1 MTGVQ
6 HDPDRAL
13 RAGYSALIE
22 AAGRHATD
30 CNQNRP
36 DAAYGSLVEA
46 AFWIATLDSLVSSD
60 DGPRNQQKTAY
71 RSARAA
77 DRDGQV
83 VFGILWARNRL
94 YHQMPFAISHD
105 GRSFFDPPEDGD
117 GTGILYIS
125 AGTLWLP
132 ATDLDAR
139 SRPRGDA
146 PGSRKAYEDEVANRP
161 TNYTLDCA
169 IRWFATTAAAGFLPS
184 LTSP

>member
-1 MTGVQ
+1 MTDAQ

-13 RAGYSALIE
+13 RAGFAALVE
-22 AAGRHATD
+22 SAGRHATD

-46 AFWIATLDSLVSSD
+46 AFWIATLDSLVSSE
-60 DGPRNQQKTAY
+60 DGPRNQQRAAY
-71 RSARAA
+71 RLARAS
-77 DRDGQV
+77 DRDGRV

-105 GRSFFDPPEDGD
+105 GRSFFDPPGD
-117 GTGILYIS
+117 GIFYIS

-132 ATDLDAR
+132 AAEMHAP
-139 SRPRGDA
+139 SKPRGDA
-146 PGSRKAYEDEVANRP
+146 PGSRQTYEDEVANRP

-169 IRWFATTAAAGFLPS
+169 IRWFETAAAAGFFPALVNE
-184 LTSP
+184 